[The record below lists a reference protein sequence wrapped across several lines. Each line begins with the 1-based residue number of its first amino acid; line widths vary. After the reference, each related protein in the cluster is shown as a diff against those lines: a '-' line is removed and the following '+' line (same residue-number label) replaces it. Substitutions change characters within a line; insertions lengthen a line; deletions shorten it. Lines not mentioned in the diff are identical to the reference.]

1 LRTPRIGSFLAQFD
15 DTGHLQKV
23 IERETAEK
31 SAARGFKVNLGGGAT
46 VLGTGGS
53 GNVGLERG
61 PGVRGSEA
69 SERIYD
75 PLWTNARTLLDYLD
89 ERDMIERDL
98 ARANI
103 GQFVLASGSLEIRDL
118 NLIKKAMPFAIRLQP
133 DAPTLPKRDERN
145 RSKGWQERKQAED
158 QAARQS
164 QFGLEFL
171 ALLPHAVHAQLNNDG
186 TSVWCSLKPD
196 SLVVSSDDI
205 FLKHGVGIPGLWHM
219 LGVLDARPDPSAEVS
234 SPEEEFAVA
243 QEAIPKGDTNSIML
257 LVTRGFGGFIDG
269 IAPFCRLLL
278 GRPSRGYGL
287 TPLVIFREVTGR

>member
-1 LRTPRIGSFLAQFD
+1 MQ
-15 DTGHLQKV
+15 
-23 IERETAEK
+23 
-31 SAARGFKVNLGGGAT
+31 
-46 VLGTGGS
+46 
-53 GNVGLERG
+53 
-61 PGVRGSEA
+61 
-69 SERIYD
+69 
-75 PLWTNARTLLDYLD
+75 RTLLDYLY

-103 GQFVLASGSLEIRDL
+103 GRFVLASGSLEIRDL
-118 NLIKKAMPFAIRLQP
+118 NLIKKAMPFAVKLQP
-133 DAPTLPKRDERN
+133 DAPALPKRDERN
-145 RSKGWQERKQAED
+145 RSKGWQDRKQAED

-171 ALLPHAVHAQLNNDG
+171 ALLPRAVHAQLNKDD

-219 LGVLDARPDPSAEVS
+219 LGVLDAHPDPITVS
-234 SPEEEFAVA
+234 SPEEEFAAA
-243 QEAIPKGDTNSIML
+243 QRAIPTGDASSMIT

-278 GRPSRGYGL
+278 GRPSRSYGL